1 MAIDFPNSP
10 SVDQTYSING
20 KIYKWDGEKWNIVNS
35 AIAAPAEIYDVTV
48 WMRMETNQCL
58 LQKDD

>member
-10 SVDQTYSING
+10 SVDETYSING

-35 AIAAPAEIYDVTV
+35 AIAAPSEIYDLTV
-48 WMRMETNQCL
+48 LMRMETN
-58 LQKDD
+58 

>member
-35 AIAAPAEIYDVTV
+35 AIAAPAEIYDLTV
-48 WMRMETNQCL
+48 LMRMETN
-58 LQKDD
+58 